1 MEQLKILLSKV
12 PIAKPYG
19 RALRQT
25 LVIIVLAAAVGFGM
39 NLLRSDRLAL
49 NADWSPE
56 ARLTSKFGK
65 NIMISL
71 DEAKEKFFSGSAL
84 FVDARPLEDY
94 REGHIKGARNLTVTA
109 FEEQA
114 FGLLLGLP
122 EDTLIV
128 TYCDG
133 EECALSIEV
142 AEKLKE
148 IGFEN
153 IRILHNGWTV
163 WKNHRL
169 PCESGSPHAQ
179 STEK

>member
-1 MEQLKILLSKV
+1 MEQHRRSSSRI
-12 PIAKPYG
+12 PIDKSYG
-19 RALRQT
+19 RALSQA
-25 LVIIVLAAAVGFGM
+25 LVIVLVAVVIGFTV
-39 NLLRSDRLAL
+39 NQFRSDSLAL
-49 NADWSPE
+49 DTDWSPE

-65 NIMISL
+65 NILISL

-84 FVDARPLEDY
+84 FIDARSPEDY

-114 FGLLLGLP
+114 FDLLLGLP
-122 EDTLIV
+122 EDNLIV

-153 IRILHNGWTV
+153 IRVLHNGWTA
-163 WKNHRL
+163 WKNHDL
-169 PCESGSPHAQ
+169 PS
-179 STEK
+179 EKPDGDLP

>member
-1 MEQLKILLSKV
+1 MEQNGKRPSLNLAHKTYGCAVSQALL
-12 PIAKPYG
+12 IALL
-19 RALRQT
+19 AV
-25 LVIIVLAAAVGFGM
+25 VIGFSL
-39 NLLRSDRLAL
+39 NQFRSDPLAL
-49 NADWSPE
+49 KTDWSPE
-56 ARLTSKFGK
+56 ARLTSKFGR
-65 NIMISL
+65 NILISM
-71 DEAKEKFFSGSAL
+71 DEAKEKFISGSAL
-84 FVDARPLEDY
+84 FIDARSPEDY

-114 FGLLLGLP
+114 FDLLLDLP

-153 IRILHNGWTV
+153 IRVLHNGWTV

-169 PCESGSPHAQ
+169 PSENVGEHGR
-179 STEK
+179 